1 MFMRFASGEYHSILL
16 IDQVLVEAPSDDT
29 SQTLTSYAG
38 YQASEE
44 AHITFLLVDFLKCI

>member
-16 IDQVLVEAPSDDT
+16 IDEVLVEAPSDDT